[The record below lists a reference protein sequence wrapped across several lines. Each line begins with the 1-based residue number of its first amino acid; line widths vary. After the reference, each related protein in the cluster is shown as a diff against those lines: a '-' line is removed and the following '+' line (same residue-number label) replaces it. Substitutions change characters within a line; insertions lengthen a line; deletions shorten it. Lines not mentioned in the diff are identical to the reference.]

1 MTTAEIITIGTEII
15 LGQIVDTNAQYI
27 AKSLTEKGIRI
38 LFQTSVNDNKE
49 LLKSA
54 LKIAMDRVSLIVT
67 TGGLGPTANDL
78 TREAVSEL
86 FGIPLI
92 SDKEAC
98 IRIQK
103 YLESHH
109 GNMLDGYKKQ
119 ALIPEGALVI
129 CNGNG
134 TATGFVLQYDNK
146 AIVCLPGVPREMHSM
161 LNKYLE
167 VYDSRHKS
175 DEGYAVMRNL
185 HTIGISELSGEDV
198 VRNYLKGKKQVKGMT
213 LAHDGIVTI
222 NILAAAP
229 KRESAAKILDK
240 AEQDI
245 RMKLGHAVFGVG
257 DETLEHAVAMLL
269 KKCNKT
275 IAVAESCTGGL
286 VSDKLTNI
294 PGISD
299 YFLEGIVAYSN
310 RAKVD
315 ALNVPGELIKKHGAV
330 SPGVAKA
337 MAEGIKKRASANI
350 GVGITG
356 IAGPSGATTGKPVGL
371 VYIAVAGDN
380 FSEVKE
386 CLFKGSRVDVKIFS
400 ANTAL
405 NMIRLKLLNICQ
417 NL

>member
-54 LKIAMDRVSLIVT
+54 LKIARDRVSLIVT

-129 CNGNG
+129 CNENG

-146 AIVCLPGVPREMHSM
+146 AIVCLPGVPR
-161 LNKYLE
+161 
-167 VYDSRHKS
+167 DRKS
-175 DEGYAVMRNL
+175 
-185 HTIGISELSGEDV
+185 V
-198 VRNYLKGKKQVKGMT
+198 V
-213 LAHDGIVTI
+213 
-222 NILAAAP
+222 
-229 KRESAAKILDK
+229 
-240 AEQDI
+240 
-245 RMKLGHAVFGVG
+245 
-257 DETLEHAVAMLL
+257 
-269 KKCNKT
+269 
-275 IAVAESCTGGL
+275 
-286 VSDKLTNI
+286 
-294 PGISD
+294 
-299 YFLEGIVAYSN
+299 
-310 RAKVD
+310 
-315 ALNVPGELIKKHGAV
+315 
-330 SPGVAKA
+330 
-337 MAEGIKKRASANI
+337 
-350 GVGITG
+350 
-356 IAGPSGATTGKPVGL
+356 
-371 VYIAVAGDN
+371 
-380 FSEVKE
+380 
-386 CLFKGSRVDVKIFS
+386 
-400 ANTAL
+400 
-405 NMIRLKLLNICQ
+405 
-417 NL
+417 